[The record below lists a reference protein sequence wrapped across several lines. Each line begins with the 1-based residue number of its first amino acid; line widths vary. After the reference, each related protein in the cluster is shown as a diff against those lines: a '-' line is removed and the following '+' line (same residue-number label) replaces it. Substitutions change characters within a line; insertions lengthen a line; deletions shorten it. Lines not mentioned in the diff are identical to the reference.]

1 MLITKSLNS
10 TRITSSDIS
19 LPAGRCP
26 LRKVPGPFQG
36 ASNSIRMA
44 RWSRIIIT
52 IIIMDIRGTN
62 MGMGDMNM
70 MGTSMGTS
78 MTGMDMGL
86 MRTNMGMGV
95 WVWAWG
101 IIIMAMGDMR
111 AGDMDMDMD
120 IIMGMGMEVSMD
132 GMG

>member
-10 TRITSSDIS
+10 TQITSSNT
-19 LPAGRCP
+19 LLLEVHFHPHQGQVR
-26 LRKVPGPFQG
+26 FQE

-52 IIIMDIRGTN
+52 IIIMDIRG
-62 MGMGDMNM
+62 
-70 MGTSMGTS
+70 
-78 MTGMDMGL
+78 
-86 MRTNMGMGV
+86 TNMGMGV

>member
-26 LRKVPGPFQG
+26 LRKVPGPFRE

-62 MGMGDMNM
+62 MGMGDM

-78 MTGMDMGL
+78 MTDMDMGL
-86 MRTNMGMGV
+86 MRTNMGTAV
-95 WVWAWG
+95 WVWVWG
-101 IIIMAMGDMR
+101 IIIMGMGDMR